1 VKEMESELEEV
12 FKGIAEAEGK
22 VQETDRA
29 LEEARARAAAV
40 EAEVAQLGDGESAE
54 AAALRAEVAS
64 ITKLLEDGERQA
76 PHPLPPP
83 PYCCPYPYP
92 YCILPPPRSVRLTGC
107 PMTWC

>member
-1 VKEMESELEEV
+1 VWLAPQVKEMESELEAV

-40 EAEVAQLGDGESAE
+40 EEEVAQLGDGESAE

-64 ITKLLEDGERQA
+64 ITKLLADGERQA
-76 PHPLPPP
+76 PHP
-83 PYCCPYPYP
+83 
-92 YCILPPPRSVRLTGC
+92 PRSVRLAGC
-107 PMTWC
+107 RMTLC